1 MPNNRKNSKFGSV
14 MEIASINAITIPPT
28 STIMTSMK
36 TMIKYSFR
44 RVPIADA
51 GTRRLEG
58 IVTSMDILNFLGG
71 GEKHKLVKERYLGNL
86 IAAINE
92 EVREIMEKN
101 VLSIPVSSS
110 WEDALNTMLDNNVGG
125 VPVVDDEES
134 VVGIITERDLMT
146 FLASQTKC
154 DGQVSEFM
162 TRGVITAEPKMTIE
176 EAMKLMVQKKFRRL
190 PVVKDGVLIGLI
202 TATSLVHYFS
212 GEAFKKLITGNAKD
226 VLTQPLTAILNNENV
241 LKYREPLVV
250 RPDAKISDV
259 VRKMIDSNQSSALV
273 VDNELVGIIT
283 ERDLMRALCSSK

>member
-1 MPNNRKNSKFGSV
+1 MPNNRRNSKFGSV

-71 GEKHKLVKERYLGNL
+71 GEKHRLVKERYLGNL

-110 WEDALNTMLDNNVGG
+110 WEDALNTMLENNVGG

-250 RPDAKISDV
+250 RPNAKISDV
-259 VRKMIDSNQSSALV
+259 VRRMIDSNQSSALV